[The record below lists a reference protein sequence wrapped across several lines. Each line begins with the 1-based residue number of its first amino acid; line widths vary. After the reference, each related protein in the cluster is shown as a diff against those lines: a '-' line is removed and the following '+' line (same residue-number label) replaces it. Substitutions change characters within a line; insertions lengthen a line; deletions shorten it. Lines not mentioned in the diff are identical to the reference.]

1 MGFRLL
7 GEIPVG
13 AITGNGPPK
22 FCFVAQ
28 VSLRDVKK
36 KESKKE
42 ERRENSLTTTT
53 TRYLYCNIIYGY
65 TGYMVV
71 LFST

>member
-22 FCFVAQ
+22 FCFVSQ

-36 KESKKE
+36 MESKKE
-42 ERRENSLTTTT
+42 ERRENSLTTTA
-53 TRYLYCNIIYGY
+53 IFIAI
-65 TGYMVV
+65 
-71 LFST
+71 